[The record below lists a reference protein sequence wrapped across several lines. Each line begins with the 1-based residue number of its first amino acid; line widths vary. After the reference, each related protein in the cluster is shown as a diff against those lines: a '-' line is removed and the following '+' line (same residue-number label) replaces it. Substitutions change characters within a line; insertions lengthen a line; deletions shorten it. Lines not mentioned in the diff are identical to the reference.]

1 MKRSEKEA
9 RALFDD
15 FRRKYGSGHLRM
27 LKEIKKYPDGDEEL
41 YCYMC
46 GDSERKHVYDF
57 SQCLEEYYVEP
68 FGGSLAVLLNKPRAR
83 VETANDLDGL
93 VVNFYRVLRDCPD
106 ELARAIEL
114 TPWARAEYEE
124 SDMPTEDPVERARRF
139 AVRCAMAF
147 GSTLARR
154 PGWRHSIGADDRKTQ
169 TTSYHNTW
177 RNMPE
182 SIKLAAERLRDVQF
196 ENRPA
201 LDVIKQYGGPDMLIY
216 ADPPYVR
223 GTRTLS
229 GGMYRWEMTDT
240 EHEML
245 LKMLASTESMVLL
258 SGYDC
263 RMYRDMLSG
272 WDVATKQT
280 RGDSAS
286 VRTECL
292 WINPHAQERLKEQL
306 HTGAFRR
313 IYLAV
318 CEGRPEPEAG
328 VVDAPIG
335 RVEGSLLAREVR
347 ADGQPARTRYRV
359 LRTGAGRALLRLEL
373 ETGRTHQIRVH
384 MAHLGHPLT
393 GDFLYGTEDTALIR
407 RPALH
412 SAGLE
417 LVQPLTGVL
426 IRLCVPLPEDME
438 RLLY

>member
-1 MKRSEKEA
+1 MNYYQKQGVFADYHPVHRLDK
-9 RALFDD
+9 
-15 FRRKYGSGHLRM
+15 GTSGLM
-27 LKEIKKYPDGDEEL
+27 VVA
-41 YCYMC
+41 
-46 GDSERKHVYDF
+46 KH
-57 SQCLEEYYVEP
+57 
-68 FGGSLAVLLNKPRAR
+68 
-83 VETANDLDGL
+83 
-93 VVNFYRVLRDCPD
+93 
-106 ELARAIEL
+106 
-114 TPWARAEYEE
+114 
-124 SDMPTEDPVERARRF
+124 
-139 AVRCAMAF
+139 
-147 GSTLARR
+147 
-154 PGWRHSIGADDRKTQ
+154 
-169 TTSYHNTW
+169 
-177 RNMPE
+177 
-182 SIKLAAERLRDVQF
+182 
-196 ENRPA
+196 
-201 LDVIKQYGGPDMLIY
+201 
-216 ADPPYVR
+216 
-223 GTRTLS
+223 
-229 GGMYRWEMTDT
+229 
-240 EHEML
+240 
-245 LKMLASTESMVLL
+245 
-258 SGYDC
+258 
-263 RMYRDMLSG
+263 
-272 WDVATKQT
+272 
-280 RGDSAS
+280 
-286 VRTECL
+286 
-292 WINPHAQERLKEQL
+292 PHAQERLKEQL